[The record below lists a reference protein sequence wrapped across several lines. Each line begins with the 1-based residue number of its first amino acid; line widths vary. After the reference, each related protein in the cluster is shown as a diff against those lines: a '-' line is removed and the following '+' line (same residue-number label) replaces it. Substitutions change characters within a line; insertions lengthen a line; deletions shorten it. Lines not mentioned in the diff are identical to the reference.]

1 MGIVSL
7 LADYFSGV
15 SVGEECTDLFRL
27 GRLLGFLEQNYM
39 RPLTLPEMAK
49 QAAVSEVTLYRLFR
63 KGTGESPVN
72 CLNRVR
78 LRHACALLLN
88 TRLPI
93 SEVAAA
99 TGFADSN
106 YFSRRFRNFAGMSPR
121 EFRESGG
128 KKGKE

>member
-1 MGIVSL
+1 MKSDNLEIVKKTSL
-7 LADYFSGV
+7 
-15 SVGEECTDLFRL
+15 
-27 GRLLGFLEQNYM
+27 
-39 RPLTLPEMAK
+39 PLTLPEMAK

-78 LRHACALLLN
+78 LRHARALLLN

-106 YFSRRFRNFAGMSPR
+106 YFSRRFRKFAGMSPR

-128 KKGKE
+128 KAAAAVAWGKK